1 MPEPLVIFLDG
12 TGDDA
17 IHLCESLNWDSEL
30 RGRARLGPAA
40 VPEGTL
46 GADLAQLLVTL
57 ESGSMATAFASVLI
71 AWIRKR
77 AGSVTAKVIC
87 PDGTTFELTAERV
100 HGLKPEDLQ
109 KQVTQLAAMAW
120 PGEAAV
126 TPPGE
131 EQAAGT
137 A

>member
-1 MPEPLVIFLDG
+1 MPEPLIIFLDG

-30 RGRARLGPAA
+30 RGRARLAPAA
-40 VPEGTL
+40 APEGTL
-46 GADLAQLLVTL
+46 GADLTQVFVTL
-57 ESGSMATAFASVLI
+57 ESGGMATAFASVLI
-71 AWIRKR
+71 AWIKRR
-77 AGSVTAKVIC
+77 AGSVTAKVTR

-100 HGLKPEDLQ
+100 RGLNPDDLQ
-109 KQVTQLAAMAW
+109 KQVAQLAAMAR
-120 PGEAAV
+120 PCEAAV

-131 EQAAGT
+131 GQATGT

>member
-1 MPEPLVIFLDG
+1 MPEPLIIFLDG

-30 RGRARLGPAA
+30 RGRARLAPAA
-40 VPEGTL
+40 APEGTL
-46 GADLAQLLVTL
+46 GADLTQLLVTL
-57 ESGSMATAFASVLI
+57 ESGGMATAFASVLI
-71 AWIRKR
+71 AWIKRR
-77 AGSVTAKVIC
+77 AGSVTAKVTR

-109 KQVTQLAAMAW
+109 KQVAQLAAMAW
-120 PGEAAV
+120 PYEAAV

>member
-1 MPEPLVIFLDG
+1 MPEPLIIFLDG

-30 RGRARLGPAA
+30 RGRARLAPAA
-40 VPEGTL
+40 APEGTL
-46 GADLAQLLVTL
+46 GADLTQLLVTL
-57 ESGSMATAFASVLI
+57 ESGGMATALASVLI
-71 AWIRKR
+71 AWIKRR
-77 AGSVTAKVIC
+77 AGSVTAKVTR

-109 KQVTQLAAMAW
+109 KQVAQLAAMAW
-120 PGEAAV
+120 PSEAAV
-126 TPPGE
+126 TPSGE
-131 EQAAGT
+131 DRAAGT

>member
-1 MPEPLVIFLDG
+1 MPEQLVIFLDG

-17 IHLCESLNWDSEL
+17 VHLCESLNWDSEL
-30 RGRARLGPAA
+30 RGRTRLAPAA
-40 VPEGTL
+40 APEGTL

-57 ESGSMATAFASVLI
+57 ESGGMATAFATVLV
-71 AWIRKR
+71 AWIKRR
-77 AGSVTAKVIC
+77 AGSVTAKVTR
-87 PDGTTFELTAERV
+87 PDGATFELTAERV

-109 KQVTQLAAMAW
+109 KQVEQLAAMAW

-126 TPPGE
+126 TPPE
-131 EQAAGT
+131 EGQAAGT